1 MMINH
6 KKAGFNLERR
16 RLKGLILLVGML
28 FVAGS
33 LLARGLNH
41 VIAPETKLRGFFLT
55 SFGELQVIMPE
66 AGKGRQILVAIEKD
80 AGAEAVTSSLRKM
93 FGTSRKTA
101 RLKPEPV
108 VPQNKYEEDLV
119 AMFPELQLLVINAFL
134 PPAVQERFNRKLDF
148 GGPNCFNTALA
159 ATDGIDRQEARHV
172 SLNEFKARLGLL
184 YTEISTATPE
194 PGDVLLYNS
203 SDHAAV
209 YLGGDRV
216 FHKKDLHKEYY
227 FRMPSRLEVFHA
239 DPGEWVPGPNY
250 CGPYSKPGDT
260 KINRV
265 QVFRRVATPL
275 QAWNDAVMT
284 RPEYPFIS
292 LMKTTA
298 MKTAPAWSLGKVMGY
313 WSEILSEELATK
325 LSESMKNDAA
335 GRLLYTELE
344 SARDQIFISIE
355 DGYFSSPYANGDKI
369 TKEIWFFDN
378 EYARSLISALRR
390 LFDLETD
397 EETLNRI
404 CQTLKAING
413 DYRGKSL
420 LAIIKAGN

>member
-1 MMINH
+1 MMNR
-6 KKAGFNLERR
+6 KMTGFNIKRKYLP
-16 RLKGLILLVGML
+16 GLILFFGML

-33 LLARGLNH
+33 LLARGLTH
-41 VIAPETKLRGFFLT
+41 TIAPETKLRGFFLT

-80 AGAEAVTSSLRKM
+80 AGAEAVASCLRDM
-93 FGTSRKTA
+93 FGSRKNA
-101 RLKPEPV
+101 RIEPEPV

-159 ATDGIDRQEARHV
+159 ATDGIDRQETRHV
-172 SLNEFKARLGLL
+172 SLNEFKARMGLL
-184 YTEISTATPE
+184 YHEVASEKAL

-227 FRMPSRLEVFHA
+227 FRMPNRLEVFHA

-260 KINRV
+260 KISRI
-265 QVFRRVATPL
+265 QGFRRGATPL

-325 LSESMKNDAA
+325 LSESMKTDAA

-344 SARDQIFISIE
+344 SVRDQIFISIE
-355 DGYFSSPYANGDKI
+355 DNYFSSPYANGDKI
-369 TKEIWFFDN
+369 AKEIWFFDN
-378 EYARSLISALRR
+378 EYARSLITALRQ
-390 LFDLETD
+390 LYGLETD
-397 EETLNRI
+397 EETLNRV
-404 CQTLKAING
+404 CLTLKAING

-420 LAIIKAGN
+420 LAIIKSEK

>member
-1 MMINH
+1 MMNR
-6 KKAGFNLERR
+6 KMTGFNIKCKSLP
-16 RLKGLILLVGML
+16 GLILLVGML

-33 LLARGLNH
+33 LLARGLTH
-41 VIAPETKLRGFFLT
+41 TIAPETKLRGFFLT

-66 AGKGRQILVAIEKD
+66 AGKGRQIMVAIEKD
-80 AGAEAVTSSLRKM
+80 AGAEPVASCLREM
-93 FGTSRKTA
+93 FGSKRNA

-108 VPQNKYEEDLV
+108 VAQNKYEEDLV

-159 ATDGIDRQEARHV
+159 ATDGIDRQETRHV
-172 SLNEFKARLGLL
+172 SLNEFKARMGLL
-184 YTEISTATPE
+184 YHEVASEKAL

-227 FRMPSRLEVFHA
+227 FRMPNRLEVFHA

-260 KINRV
+260 KISRI
-265 QVFRRVATPL
+265 QGFRRGATPL

-325 LSESMKNDAA
+325 LSESMKTDAA

-344 SARDQIFISIE
+344 SVRDQIFISIE
-355 DGYFSSPYANGDKI
+355 DNYFSSPYANGDKI
-369 TKEIWFFDN
+369 AKEIWFFDN
-378 EYARSLISALRR
+378 EYARSLIKALRQ
-390 LFDLETD
+390 FYGLETD
-397 EETLNRI
+397 EETLNRV
-404 CQTLKAING
+404 CLTLKAING

-420 LAIIKAGN
+420 LAIIKSEK

>member
-1 MMINH
+1 
-6 KKAGFNLERR
+6 
-16 RLKGLILLVGML
+16 
-28 FVAGS
+28 
-33 LLARGLNH
+33 
-41 VIAPETKLRGFFLT
+41 
-55 SFGELQVIMPE
+55 
-66 AGKGRQILVAIEKD
+66 
-80 AGAEAVTSSLRKM
+80 
-93 FGTSRKTA
+93 
-101 RLKPEPV
+101 
-108 VPQNKYEEDLV
+108 
-119 AMFPELQLLVINAFL
+119 
-134 PPAVQERFNRKLDF
+134 
-148 GGPNCFNTALA
+148 
-159 ATDGIDRQEARHV
+159 
-172 SLNEFKARLGLL
+172 
-184 YTEISTATPE
+184 
-194 PGDVLLYNS
+194 
-203 SDHAAV
+203 
-209 YLGGDRV
+209 
-216 FHKKDLHKEYY
+216 
-227 FRMPSRLEVFHA
+227 MPSRLEVFHA

-265 QVFRRVATPL
+265 QVFRRGATPL

-284 RPEYPFIS
+284 RSEYPFIS

-325 LSESMKNDAA
+325 LSESMKTDAA

-344 SARDQIFISIE
+344 SVRDQIFISIE
-355 DGYFSSPYANGDKI
+355 DNYFSSPYANGDKI

>member
-1 MMINH
+1 MMNL
-6 KKAGFNLERR
+6 KMTGFNIKRKYLP
-16 RLKGLILLVGML
+16 GLILLVGML

-33 LLARGLNH
+33 LLARGLTH
-41 VIAPETKLRGFFLT
+41 TIAPETKLRGFFVT

-66 AGKGRQILVAIEKD
+66 AGKGRQIMVAIEKD
-80 AGAEAVTSSLRKM
+80 AGAEAVASCLRDL
-93 FGTSRKTA
+93 FGCKKNA

-108 VPQNKYEEDLV
+108 VAQNKYEEDLI
-119 AMFPELQLLVINAFL
+119 AMFPELQLLAINAFL

-159 ATDGIDRQEARHV
+159 ATDGIDRQETRHV
-172 SLNEFKARLGLL
+172 SLNEFKARMGLL
-184 YTEISTATPE
+184 YHEVSSENPV

-227 FRMPSRLEVFHA
+227 FRMPNRLEVFHA

-260 KINRV
+260 KISRI
-265 QVFRRVATPL
+265 QGFRRGATPL
-275 QAWNDAVMT
+275 RAWNDAVMT
-284 RPEYPFIS
+284 RPEYPVIS

-325 LSESMKNDAA
+325 LGESMKTDAA

-344 SARDQIFISIE
+344 SVRDQIFISIE
-355 DGYFSSPYANGDKI
+355 DNYFSSPYANGDKI
-369 TKEIWFFDN
+369 AKEIWFFDN
-378 EYARSLISALRR
+378 EYARSLITALRR
-390 LFDLETD
+390 LYGLETD
-397 EETLNRI
+397 EETLNRV
-404 CQTLKAING
+404 CLTLKAING

>member
-1 MMINH
+1 MMNR
-6 KKAGFNLERR
+6 KMTGFNIKRKYLP
-16 RLKGLILLVGML
+16 GLILFFGML

-33 LLARGLNH
+33 LLARGLTH
-41 VIAPETKLRGFFLT
+41 TIAPETKLRGFFLT

-80 AGAEAVTSSLRKM
+80 AGAEAVASCLRDM
-93 FGTSRKTA
+93 FGSRKNA
-101 RLKPEPV
+101 RIKPEPV

-159 ATDGIDRQEARHV
+159 ATDGIDRQETRHV
-172 SLNEFKARLGLL
+172 SLNEFKARMGLL
-184 YTEISTATPE
+184 YHEVASEKAL

-227 FRMPSRLEVFHA
+227 FRMPNRLEVFHA

-260 KINRV
+260 KISRI
-265 QVFRRVATPL
+265 QGFRRGATPL

-325 LSESMKNDAA
+325 LSESMKTDAA

-344 SARDQIFISIE
+344 SVRDQIFISIE
-355 DGYFSSPYANGDKI
+355 DNYFSSPYANGDKI
-369 TKEIWFFDN
+369 AKEIWFFDN
-378 EYARSLISALRR
+378 EYARSLIKALRQ
-390 LFDLETD
+390 FYGLETD
-397 EETLNRI
+397 EETLNRV
-404 CQTLKAING
+404 CLTLKAING

-420 LAIIKAGN
+420 LAIIKSEK

>member
-1 MMINH
+1 MMNR
-6 KKAGFNLERR
+6 KMTGFNIKRKYLP
-16 RLKGLILLVGML
+16 GLILFFGML

-33 LLARGLNH
+33 LLARGLTH
-41 VIAPETKLRGFFLT
+41 TIAPETKLRGFFLT

-80 AGAEAVTSSLRKM
+80 AGAEAVASCLRDM
-93 FGTSRKTA
+93 FGSRKNA
-101 RLKPEPV
+101 RIKPEPV

-159 ATDGIDRQEARHV
+159 ATDGIDRQETRHV
-172 SLNEFKARLGLL
+172 SLNEFKARMGLL
-184 YTEISTATPE
+184 YHEVASEKAL

-227 FRMPSRLEVFHA
+227 FRMPNRLEVFHA

-260 KINRV
+260 KISRI
-265 QVFRRVATPL
+265 QGFRRGATPL

-325 LSESMKNDAA
+325 LSESMKTDAA

-344 SARDQIFISIE
+344 SVRDQIFISIE
-355 DGYFSSPYANGDKI
+355 DNYFSSPYANGDKI
-369 TKEIWFFDN
+369 AKEIWFFDN
-378 EYARSLISALRR
+378 EYARSLITALRQ
-390 LFDLETD
+390 LYGLETD
-397 EETLNRI
+397 EETLNRV
-404 CQTLKAING
+404 CLTLKAING

-420 LAIIKAGN
+420 LAIIKSEK

>member
-1 MMINH
+1 MN
-6 KKAGFNLERR
+6 FVNLVRK
-16 RLKGLILLVGML
+16 RLTWLVLCLGMLLV
-28 FVAGS
+28 ACS
-33 LLARGLNH
+33 LPARGLNN
-41 VIAPETKLRGFFLT
+41 VIAPETKLPGFFLT
-55 SFGELQVIMPE
+55 GIGDLQIIMPE
-66 AGKGRQILVAIEKD
+66 AGKGRQIMIAIDKNT
-80 AGAEAVTSSLRKM
+80 GTEAVTGCLRNL
-93 FGTSRKTA
+93 FGIKKTA

-119 AMFPELQLLVINAFL
+119 AMFHELQLLVINAFL
-134 PPAVQERFNRKLDF
+134 PQAVQERFNRKLDF

-159 ATDGIDRQEARHV
+159 ATDGIERQETRHV
-172 SLNEFKARLGLL
+172 SLNEFKARMGLL
-184 YTEISTATPE
+184 YTEIPTETPA

-209 YLGGDRV
+209 YLGGERV

-227 FRMPSRLEVFHA
+227 FRMPKRLEVFHA

-260 KINRV
+260 KISRV
-265 QVFRRVATPL
+265 QTFRRGSTPL
-275 QAWNDAVMT
+275 QAWNAAVTT
-284 RPEYPFIS
+284 RPEYPVIS

-313 WSEILSEELATK
+313 WSEVLSDEMAAK
-325 LSESMKNDAA
+325 LSDSMKTDAA

-344 SARDQIFISIE
+344 SVRDQIFISIE
-355 DGYFSSPYANGDKI
+355 DNYFSSPYANGDKI

-378 EYARSLISALRR
+378 EYARSLITALRE
-390 LFDLETD
+390 LFGLQTD
-397 EETLNRI
+397 AETLNRI
-404 CQTLKAING
+404 CLTLKAING